1 MTDLFAHAEAREL
14 ARRSDPPTSKA
25 AAEQIVHDI
34 PRIREAV
41 ERSIKSFGK
50 VGCTDQ
56 MLEECLRK
64 LSPSSV
70 RTRRAELVRDGVV
83 RDSGLTARTSSNRE
97 AIIWVHR
104 EFYVEPR
111 K

>member
-1 MTDLFAHAEAREL
+1 MTDLFAHAEAKEL
-14 ARRSDPPTSKA
+14 ARRSDPPTSKS
-25 AAEQIVHDI
+25 AAEQIISDI

-41 ERSIKSFGK
+41 ERSIRSFGK

-56 MLEECLRK
+56 TLEECLRK

-83 RDSGLTARTSSNRE
+83 FDSGLRSKTSSNRD

-104 EFYVEPR
+104 EFCQEP
-111 K
+111 KK